1 MPSVKERLKRQSES
15 SSGAI
20 PVPSMKDERATGFP
34 HAVRGSMDSNPES
47 LRLLRPRCHLA
58 QGGWVACGSFGMTE
72 KNSKAPLRF
81 VPAGKTG
88 CHAGIPNK
96 PRQPNS
102 LYALSPALPFE
113 ADIRAREGHRFC
125 TNLPRETKRRVY
137 PRCLIRAEDGPVL
150 HDRVPITGQ
159 KPVPKQD
166 RCRKSTGEFPR
177 PSVFMGRARSDGTTC
192 AASPSIARHPGEAT
206 RQQAV
211 TTLPPPWGVRCFQ
224 ILQFYLTELSAS
236 MC

>member
-1 MPSVKERLKRQSES
+1 MPCEAAWIRTRK
-15 SSGAI
+15 AI
-20 PVPSMKDERATGFP
+20 
-34 HAVRGSMDSNPES
+34 
-47 LRLLRPRCHLA
+47 RLLRPRCHLA
-58 QGGWVACGSFGMTE
+58 QGGWVACGTFGMTE
-72 KNSKAPLRF
+72 RNSKAPLRF

-88 CHAGIPNK
+88 GHAGTPNK
-96 PRQPNS
+96 PRPPNS
-102 LYALSPALPFE
+102 FYALPPALPFR
-113 ADIRAREGHRFC
+113 ADIRSRVGHRFC
-125 TNLPRETKRRVY
+125 TNLPRETKRRIASRRFTRSENRPGLY
-137 PRCLIRAEDGPVL
+137 DK
-150 HDRVPITGQ
+150 VPSPGE

-224 ILQFYLTELSAS
+224 ILQFYLAELSTP